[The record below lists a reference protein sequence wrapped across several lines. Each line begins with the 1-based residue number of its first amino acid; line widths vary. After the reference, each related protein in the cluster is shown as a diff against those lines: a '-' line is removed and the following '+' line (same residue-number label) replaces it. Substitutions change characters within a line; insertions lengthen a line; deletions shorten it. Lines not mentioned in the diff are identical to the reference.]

1 MKLLEAEP
9 TPAAG
14 TAAAPPSA
22 PAGPQ
27 GAAVA
32 ARACSAC
39 GAPMQAEQDWCLS
52 CGTAAPGRLGQRPG
66 WRAAATI
73 AALTLVHVAGS
84 VAAASAALTTD
95 ATQEAAAPAPPAAGP
110 VAQAPP
116 ATPPSSATPPPPKPL
131 PAVEPPASSSP
142 SAGGTVTPVSPPAT
156 SSPAPVQPVTP
167 VTPSTGSGGSTQAD
181 TPPAKPGKPAGPVM
195 IELPGDAGSVYD
207 PDTQAVDPG
216 DPSLALDGDKDTAF
230 DVAAQSTA
238 WGMGY
243 VVDLQSKRGLR
254 AVRIDTDTPG
264 FKVEVYATDLRTPPP
279 SITDTRWAHLR
290 NAADVGTEKGRTT
303 VKLGDGT
310 EKYRTLLLWI
320 TAGPA
325 AGDRVDLG
333 EVTVLG

>member
-9 TPAAG
+9 TPDAG
-14 TAAAPPSA
+14 TAAAPPAA
-22 PAGPQ
+22 PAGD
-27 GAAVA
+27 AVA
-32 ARACSAC
+32 ARACGAC

-73 AALTLVHVAGS
+73 AALTLVLVAGS
-84 VAAASAALTTD
+84 VAAAYAALTTD

-131 PAVEPPASSSP
+131 PAVKPPPSP
-142 SAGGTVTPVSPPAT
+142 APSTGGTVTPVSPPAT
-156 SSPAPVQPVTP
+156 PSPAPAQPVTP
-167 VTPSTGSGGSTQAD
+167 VTPPTGSGGSTQAD
-181 TPPAKPGKPAGPVM
+181 TPPEKPAGPVM

-216 DPSLALDGDKDTAF
+216 DPSLALDGEQDTAF

-238 WGMGY
+238 WGVGY
-243 VVDLQSKRGLR
+243 VLDLQSKRGLR

-303 VKLGDGT
+303 VRLSDGT

-325 AGDRVDLG
+325 EGDRVDLS